1 MVHILGESW
10 LIGVYDLKNWKPQL
24 VRSWPPSVWCEHN
37 KLGRPLPTYPTPS
50 VLLTFLHPFFSIYSN
65 TNAKA
70 ENEWEHGYLKQGR
83 KVRTPRPWWAPYTRP
98 ASLSLSPTDLI
109 VGLSQVLFT
118 ATVSEE
124 DNTYL
129 FVDSTVEYLCR
140 GFLSHWQHCTH

>member
-1 MVHILGESW
+1 MRAWI
-10 LIGVYDLKNWKPQL
+10 PQTGKKSEDPTTL
-24 VRSWPPSVWCEHN
+24 V
-37 KLGRPLPTYPTPS
+37 GT
-50 VLLTFLHPFFSIYSN
+50 LHTS
-65 TNAKA
+65 
-70 ENEWEHGYLKQGR
+70 G
-83 KVRTPRPWWAPYTRP
+83 
-98 ASLSLSPTDLI
+98 LSLSPTDLI